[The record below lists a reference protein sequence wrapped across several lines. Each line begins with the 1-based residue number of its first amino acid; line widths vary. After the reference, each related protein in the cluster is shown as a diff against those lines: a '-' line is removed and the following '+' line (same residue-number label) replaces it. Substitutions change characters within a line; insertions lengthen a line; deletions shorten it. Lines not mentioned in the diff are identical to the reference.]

1 MKSCIRAGALA
12 LMVLLLAVSTAA
24 AAKTFTIA
32 PFVVNGPGSY
42 GYLEQ
47 SIPQMFSSR
56 LFWKG
61 HFEQAAKTG
70 ATRKIS
76 PTDED
81 AAEKAR
87 VAAGAD
93 YVVWG
98 SVTILGDNC
107 SVDVRVRDGAGKSWP
122 LSRESNI
129 NRLIPDLRQ
138 LSDSISAEVFQRPQA
153 GASSSASRRQAEPV
167 NQMNPGL
174 VHNQASGGD
183 VYMNPQ
189 FRYAGGS
196 DDESRLRSQTL
207 PFPSI
212 GMEVCD
218 ATGDGQKEI
227 FILAD
232 KKLYAYRFESDSRL
246 TPLGETNLPAAQQ
259 SLSIRSI
266 DLDGSGRHK
275 LVINAKNEDEDLIA
289 RIYSF
294 DGKNFKEELRALN
307 HYLNVVKLPPLYRP
321 QLISQRANPPHLF
334 VPGVSEASVVGSK
347 LKVGNKIA
355 LPKDFNVFNF
365 AYIPAGAD
373 RSDTTKLI
381 MLDAEERLRLYSEKG
396 ARMASTEEKYSGS
409 VQGIYVDAAMPGMGK
424 EHVTMGETYYIPMR
438 LLAVDLDRDGNY
450 EVIVNKPITTA
461 GVIFGN
467 YRSFPQSE
475 IHSLQW
481 DGIGLSL
488 VWKTRRIKGSVVDYA
503 ITDVNNDGVL
513 DLVVCVN
520 THPGALGALARKTIV
535 IAYPL
540 DLSKTDP
547 NTRPSIS
554 E

>member
-1 MKSCIRAGALA
+1 MA
-12 LMVLLLAVSTAA
+12 LMVLLAA
-24 AAKTFTIA
+24 ATTASAARTFAIA
-32 PFVVNGPGSY
+32 PFTVNGPASY
-42 GYLEQ
+42 KYLEQ

-61 HFEQAAKTG
+61 QFEPAAKTG
-70 ATRKIS
+70 AVGKLA
-76 PTDED
+76 PADES

-93 YVVWG
+93 YVIWG
-98 SVTILGDNC
+98 SVTVVGDNC
-107 SVDVRVRDGAGKSWP
+107 SVDVRVRDGAGKTWP
-122 LSRESNI
+122 LARESNI

-138 LSDSISAEVFQRPQA
+138 LSDAISAEVFQIKQA
-153 GASSSASRRQAEPV
+153 KPVANAGQQQAAV

-174 VHNQASGGD
+174 VRNETTGAE
-183 VYMNPQ
+183 VYINPQ
-189 FRYAGGS
+189 FRYAGS
-196 DDESRLRSQTL
+196 NDDDSRLRSQTL
-207 PFPSI
+207 PYASM

-218 ATGDGQKEI
+218 ATGDGQKEV
-227 FILAD
+227 FLLAERH
-232 KKLYAYRFESDSRL
+232 LYAYRFESDSRL
-246 TPLGETNLPAAQQ
+246 TPLGSVQLPSAQQ
-259 SLSIRSI
+259 ALSIRSMDI
-266 DLDGSGRHK
+266 DGSGRHK
-275 LVINAKNEDEDLIA
+275 LIVNAKNEDEDLIA
-289 RIYSF
+289 RVYSF

-307 HYLNVVKLPPLYRP
+307 HYLNVVKLPPLFRP
-321 QLISQRANPPHLF
+321 TLVTQRANPPHLF
-334 VPGVSEASVVGSK
+334 VPGVSDATVNGSK
-347 LKVGNKIA
+347 LTVGNKIA

-365 AYIPAGAD
+365 AYLPAGTD
-373 RSDTTKLI
+373 VRDTTKLI
-381 MLDAEERLRLYSEKG
+381 MLDSEERLRLYSEKG
-396 ARMASTEEKYSGS
+396 TRMASTEEKYSGS

-438 LLAVDLDRDGNY
+438 LLPVDLDQDGNY

-461 GVIFGN
+461 GLIFGN

-488 VWKTRRIKGSVVDYA
+488 VWKTRRIKGSVADYA
-503 ITDVNNDGVL
+503 ITDVNNDGTL

-520 THPGALGALARKTIV
+520 THPGALGAAARKTIV

-540 DLSKTDP
+540 DLSKADP
-547 NTRPSIS
+547 DTRPSIS